1 MKAHSSLQL
10 PFISFSSNKV
20 SYCICSQE
28 ATVSYCVFCGAF
40 QTVGSTAYC
49 RHKNL
54 LLFTATWI
62 KRAKNDFGTI
72 HRTPLAPASCFTA
85 QFTSTAQWVA
95 VAMNH
100 CFPATAPSALG
111 LCQAHSVSLPVSL
124 FLSSTSAMARKE
136 SHGSCVFN
144 DKTIHQTE
152 RTCRCQV
159 KHHLN
164 LLVMLNGR

>member
-1 MKAHSSLQL
+1 MQSGGDSVVLCVLWCLPDCRIYGILQTQKPL
-10 PFISFSSNKV
+10 AV
-20 SYCICSQE
+20 HGYME
-28 ATVSYCVFCGAF
+28 
-40 QTVGSTAYC
+40 
-49 RHKNL
+49 
-54 LLFTATWI
+54 
-62 KRAKNDFGTI
+62 RAKNDFGTI

-136 SHGSCVFN
+136 SHGSCVLN

-152 RTCRCQV
+152 RTCLCQV

-164 LLVMLNGR
+164 LLVMLNGRWGERGCTC